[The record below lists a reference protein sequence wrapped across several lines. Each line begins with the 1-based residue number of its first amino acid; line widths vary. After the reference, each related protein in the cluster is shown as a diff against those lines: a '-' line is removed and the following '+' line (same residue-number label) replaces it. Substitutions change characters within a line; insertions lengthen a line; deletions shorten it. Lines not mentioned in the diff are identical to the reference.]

1 MQGTICSLPTNSS
14 AASTER
20 WIEDKRVAAAA
31 FKRKEAVVVY
41 SPNITFCKGKR
52 YLELST
58 KYTDNVSFAPA
69 RTPN

>member
-31 FKRKEAVVVY
+31 FKREEAVVVY
-41 SPNITFCKGKR
+41 SPNITFCKGK
-52 YLELST
+52 
-58 KYTDNVSFAPA
+58 DI
-69 RTPN
+69 